1 MTSHPLN
8 SNEQAKIIIFV
19 LLMVPLVIFIVGI
32 IPAIFLASGVFLTK
46 KNKDFEHIKTAV
58 RNFQIYCLLPLI
70 GCLLAAVYFSTQL
83 KEAQDSASIAANSI
97 AAKAKSDGYSIP
109 AHELASDLRQMG
121 PNDLRFKYGSDLARY
136 MMSESLREAEKEAAV
151 VARNSQVK
159 ESIYSLRFP
168 PVIFAAYL
176 FFVKFLFLNPLL
188 RHSLWVEQNSIFS
201 STQKNIAS
209 KTNYREIDIIKGAKL
224 KQYSV
229 ADELTKWAKLK
240 EDGHISED
248 EFNDARN
255 KLLNRD

>member
-1 MTSHPLN
+1 MTNHPLN

-19 LLMVPLVIFIVGI
+19 LLMVPLVIFLVGI

-46 KNKDFEHIKTAV
+46 KNKDFEHIKTAA
-58 RNFQIYCLLPLI
+58 RNFQIYCWLPLI

-83 KEAQDSASIAANSI
+83 KEVQDSASIAANSI

-109 AHELASDLRQMG
+109 AHELASDLRQLR
-121 PNDLRFKYGSDLARY
+121 PNELRKKYGDNFADY
-136 MMSESLREAEKEAAV
+136 MMSESLREANKESAAV
-151 VARNSQVK
+151 YKNSETK
-159 ESIYSLRFP
+159 ESIYSFLLP
-168 PVIFAAYL
+168 SGVFAAYL
-176 FFVKFLFLNPLL
+176 FFVRFLFLTPLS

-201 STQKNIAS
+201 STPKNITS
-209 KTNYREIDIIKGAKL
+209 KTNQREVDIIKGENL